1 MIAERVEGDYSESQ
15 VARGDDTSAIHST
28 GSSEMTERNNLTGE
42 RTMPTE
48 GQYLRGTDAPA
59 SERIELRAGP
69 LQMCFEP
76 GIGFLRY
83 IRLGDQEILR
93 GLYSAVRDHNW
104 NTIAPEITN
113 LNVSEER
120 DGFEVTFD
128 VAHVEGEIDF
138 RWGGSILGTGEGTVT
153 FSMEG
158 QTHST
163 FNRNRVGFCVLHSP
177 AHVSGTRCSIEKDD
191 GSVEEGR
198 FPDTISPDQPFKDMR
213 AIRHEVVSGVT
224 AEVRFEGDVFEM
236 EDQRNWTDASYKTY
250 CTPLGLPYPVE
261 VEEGTRI
268 SQAVTVSVSGALG
281 AHVIAADQTETI
293 LTVDA
298 AVSAPL
304 PKIGL
309 GLASPP
315 ADLTETQIQELQAMH
330 LSHLRVD
337 LRLAEP
343 AWESVLEKAAGQAQ
357 SVGAH
362 LEVGL
367 HVSDAA
373 SAELQSLASVLA
385 ARGDDI
391 VNRFLLYHV
400 AEVVA
405 DRKWVEAARRALAGL
420 DAPIVSGTN
429 AYFTELNRNRPPVD
443 VLDGVC
449 YSLNPQVHAFDDAS
463 LMETLI
469 AQGWTVESA
478 RSFSGSLPV
487 HVSPVTLSPRFNPN
501 ATGPDSESESDV
513 LPSGVDARQM
523 SLFGAAWT
531 VGSLKYFAE
540 SRAASVTYFE
550 TVGWKGVLD
559 SEAGSPAPFP
569 TIAGGAFPMAQVFTL
584 FGGMAGGNGLTTH
597 SNQHRKVDGVALQR
611 DGWVRLLVANMTPA
625 PQVARVNCARLS
637 GTVRVETLDQG
648 TVELASE
655 NPRGFRSRK
664 DIRNTETMGGSFVVE
679 LGPHAVLCVK
689 GQLSD

>member
-1 MIAERVEGDYSESQ
+1 VEGDYSESQ
-15 VARGDDTSAIHST
+15 VPRGYETSTILST
-28 GSSEMTERNNLTGE
+28 GDSEMTKRNNLTGE
-42 RTMPTE
+42 RIMPTE

-69 LQMCFEP
+69 LEMCFEP

-104 NTIAPEITN
+104 NTIAPEVTN
-113 LNVSEER
+113 LSVSEGE

-128 VAHVEGEIDF
+128 VAHVERDIDF
-138 RWGGSILGTGEGTVT
+138 RWRGSILGTAEGTVT

-158 QTHST
+158 QAHST
-163 FNRNRVGFCVLHSP
+163 FKRNRVGFCVLHSP
-177 AHVSGTRCSIEKDD
+177 THVAGTRCSVEKAD
-191 GSVEEGR
+191 GFVEEGR

-213 AIRHEVVSGVT
+213 AIRHEVLPGVI
-224 AEVRFEGDVFEM
+224 AEVRFAGDVFEM

-250 CTPLGLPYPVE
+250 CTPLGQPYPVE
-261 VEEGTRI
+261 VEEGTHI
-268 SQAVTVSVSGALG
+268 SQAVTVSVSGALES
-281 AHVIAADQTETI
+281 HVGEADRSEII
-293 LTVDA
+293 LNVDA
-298 AVSAPL
+298 ASIAPL
-304 PKIGL
+304 PEIGL
-309 GLASPP
+309 GLANPP
-315 ADLTETQIQELQAMH
+315 ADLTEAQIQELQAMH

-357 SVGAH
+357 SVGAR
-362 LEVGL
+362 LEAGL

-373 SAELQSLASVLA
+373 SAELQSLAGVLA

-391 VNRFLLYHV
+391 VSRFLLYHV
-400 AEVVA
+400 AEAVA
-405 DRKWVEAARRALAGL
+405 DRKWVEAARSALAGL
-420 DAPIVSGTN
+420 DAPIVSGAN
-429 AYFTELNRNRPPVD
+429 AYFTELNRNRPPVE

-463 LMETLI
+463 LMETPI

-478 RSFSGSLPV
+478 RRFSGPLPV

-501 ATGPDSESESDV
+501 ATGPDSVSESDV

-531 VGSLKYFAE
+531 VGSLKYLAE

-569 TIAGGAFPMAQVFTL
+569 SIAGGAFPMAQVFTL
-584 FGGMAGGNGLTTH
+584 FGGMAGGDVLTSH
-597 SNQHRKVDGVALQR
+597 SSQHRKVDSVVLQR
-611 DGWVRLLVANMTPA
+611 DGWVRLLVANMTAA

-637 GTVRVETLDQG
+637 GTVRVETLDLE
-648 TVELASE
+648 TAELAVE

-664 DIRNTETMGGSFVVE
+664 DIRNTETVGGSFVVE